1 MTVGSPHGA
10 PRLTGG
16 GSLRRHRRAL
26 GWTAAGLAAAVLLFA
41 LPVPYVR
48 LAPGPMFNTIGD
60 LDGTPLITISGTEVY
75 PVTGELNMTTVS
87 ESGGPT
93 GYLIVGDA
101 LLGWLNPDTAVVP
114 RSQMYP
120 ADLTAQQVRARNR
133 AAFSGSQSDA
143 IAAAL
148 GYLTIDARPTVI
160 VRSLQVGGPADGP
173 LEPGD
178 RVLAV
183 DDRPTTTP
191 ADVVAA
197 VRDRA
202 IGDSVT
208 VRVQRGDE
216 TVEEVLTTIA
226 ATPTRADGTV
236 DPQAR
241 PVPIIGAAIG
251 VAVDPPFDIDFE
263 IDRVGGPSAGL
274 MFTLGIVDKLTPGSL
289 TGGLRIAGT
298 GTISPDGSVGPVG
311 GVRHKIAAARDRGA
325 ALFLVPRDNCEDATT
340 VSPGAM
346 RLIVVDSLAAA
357 VAAIEEYR
365 ADTGSGSDPGSAT
378 DPHSGPASGG
388 SPGTPLRCPPA
399 SA

>member
-1 MTVGSPHGA
+1 MTVRPPS
-10 PRLTGG
+10 L
-16 GSLRRHRRAL
+16 GSLRTRSRFRRHRRAL
-26 GWTAAGLAAAVLLFA
+26 AWSAAGLAAAILLFA

-48 LAPGPMFNTIGD
+48 LAPGPMFNTIGE
-60 LDGTPLITISGTEVY
+60 LDGTPLIAISDTAVY
-75 PVTGELNMTTVS
+75 AVTGELNMTTVS

-148 GYLTIDARPTVI
+148 GYLAIDASPTVI
-160 VRSLQVGGPADGP
+160 VRSLQVDGPADGP

-183 DDRPTTTP
+183 DDRPMTTP

-202 IGDSVT
+202 IGDPVS
-208 VRVQRGDE
+208 VRVQRGGE
-216 TVEEVLTTIA
+216 TIEQLLTTIG

-236 DPQAR
+236 DPQAG

-289 TGGLRIAGT
+289 TGGRRIAGT
-298 GTISPDGSVGPVG
+298 GTISPDGMVGPVG
-311 GVRHKIAAARDRGA
+311 GVRHKVAAARDRGV
-325 ALFLVPRDNCEDATT
+325 ALFLVPKDNCEDATA

-346 RLIVVDSLAAA
+346 RLVVVESLAAA
-357 VAAIEEYR
+357 VSAIEDYL
-365 ADTGSGSDPGSAT
+365 AA
-378 DPHSGPASGG
+378 GG
-388 SPGTPLRCPPA
+388 GAGAGGAAGGPGTPLQCPHTGP
-399 SA
+399 